1 MDKCEKLNENERVG
15 ERWSQM
21 NKTNEWQK
29 FLLLHRRNT
38 HTHKYA
44 NAHEPSTEIII
55 IRWVNISEWKKNI
68 GKKRRLKNYTKL
80 AQQQFQKNNKELGA
94 LFAVR
99 WHQQIEMYN
108 NNNNNNHI
116 FGPDIRR
123 W

>member
-1 MDKCEKLNENERVG
+1 MH
-15 ERWSQM
+15 M
-21 NKTNEWQK
+21 NQALK
-29 FLLLHRRNT
+29 LLLLD
-38 HTHKYA
+38 
-44 NAHEPSTEIII
+44 ESTS
-55 IRWVNISEWKKNI
+55 VNEKKNR